1 MIKKLKTYDSDN
13 LQIGGKMSRLAEKIV
28 SPFLERKNITEYGT
42 NCIRHQ

>member
-28 SPFLERKNITEYGT
+28 SPFFWKEKILQNMEQIV
-42 NCIRHQ
+42 